1 MRCSILRTMR
11 AFFAAILLMGVATAQ
26 AQQSA
31 PNAGADEH
39 LRNGVEAQRGGD
51 LTTAISEYRQA
62 LAIEPELL
70 EARANLGA
78 ALAAAG
84 QFDAAID
91 EDYRALTQA
100 PNNIALKKNLGLA
113 YYKKGDMVH
122 ARTEFEAVHAARPS
136 DLGTAILLGYSD
148 IKLEKGTE
156 AVAMLAPLEAG
167 HESNMD
173 FEYVLAYAQILA
185 GKQADGMPRME
196 KVAQATGSADAYFLA
211 GSARLSLRQF
221 KEARADFDAAIGL
234 NPALP
239 GLWTLAGQ
247 ARDALGDAD
256 AARQAFEAALRQD
269 PKDLMANLYLGT
281 MKMKLKDLDG
291 AKPLLTLALQLQPTM
306 PEARF
311 QMAKLNSMTGNYA
324 EAAST
329 LEDLVKNDPKWLE
342 PHVELAALYYKLHRP
357 EDGAREREI
366 VQQIEAQQQ
375 KAGPQGK

>member
-1 MRCSILRTMR
+1 MR
-11 AFFAAILLMGVATAQ
+11 AVFAGILMIGLTAH
-26 AQQSA
+26 AQQEA
-31 PNAGADEH
+31 PSAGADEH
-39 LRNGVEAQRGGD
+39 LRNGVDAQQRGD
-51 LTTAISEYRQA
+51 LETAISEYRQA
-62 LAIEPELL
+62 LTIEPEML

-91 EDYRALTQA
+91 EDYKALSQA
-100 PNNIALKKNLGLA
+100 PNNISLKRNLGLA

-122 ARTEFEAVHAARPS
+122 ARTEFEAVHAARPT

-148 IKLEKGTE
+148 IKLEKGPE

-173 FEYVLAYAQILA
+173 FEYVLAYAQIVA
-185 GKQADGMPRME
+185 GKQVDGLPRME
-196 KVAQATGSADAYFLA
+196 KVAQATRSVDAYFLS

-221 KEARADFDAAIGL
+221 KEARSDFDAAIEI

-247 ARDALGDAD
+247 ARDALGDTD
-256 AARQAFEAALRQD
+256 AARQAFEAALAQD

-281 MKMKLKDLDG
+281 MKMKLRDLDG
-291 AKPLLTLALQLQPTM
+291 ARPLLTLALQLQPTM

-311 QMAKLNSMTGNYA
+311 QMAKLNSLTGDYTD
-324 EAAST
+324 AAAT
-329 LEDLVKNDPKWLE
+329 LEDLAKNDPKWLD

-366 VQQIEAQQQ
+366 VKQIEAQEQ
-375 KAGPQGK
+375 KAGPQNK